1 MRRQWLIVFG
11 IELVIMVVVGG
22 VLALISAEVL
32 PTSLSAVVIVVGTI
46 AAAIP
51 IILVSAILPAN
62 TTRRVNALRQNGL
75 PAMAEPLVEAQ
86 PLADAKMKG
95 IGSYSGPEIFLELPV
110 RVFPEDGTLPFE
122 ATMYASLFL
131 AHFLRPG
138 VRVAVKMNPQ
148 SRTHI
153 ALDDSMQEIVQR
165 NPQLRREG

>member
-11 IELVIMVVVGG
+11 MELVIVVVVGG
-22 VLALISAEVL
+22 LLALIAAEVL
-32 PTSLSAVVIVVGTI
+32 PSSLSAVVIVVGVI
-46 AAAIP
+46 AAAFP
-51 IILVSAILPAN
+51 IIFVTAILPGS

-95 IGSYSGPEIFLELPV
+95 ISNYSGPEIFLELPA
-110 RVFPEDGTLPFE
+110 RVFPEDGSPPFE
-122 ATMYASLFL
+122 ATMYASLFF

-138 VRVAVKMNPQ
+138 VRVTVKMNPQ
-148 SRTHI
+148 SRSHV